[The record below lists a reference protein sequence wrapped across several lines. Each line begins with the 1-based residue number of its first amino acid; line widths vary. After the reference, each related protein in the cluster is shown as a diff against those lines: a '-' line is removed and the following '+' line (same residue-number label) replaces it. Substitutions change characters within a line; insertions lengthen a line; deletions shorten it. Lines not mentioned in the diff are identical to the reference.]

1 MLHHKCL
8 IRQENSEPIVLII
21 HAESKEKIKQT
32 VEQTFG
38 PNSLLY
44 SEPFRI

>member
-1 MLHHKCL
+1 M
-8 IRQENSEPIVLII
+8 IRQENSEPIVLIV
-21 HAESKEKIKQT
+21 HAESKEKIKQI
-32 VEQTFG
+32 VEHTFG

>member
-8 IRQENSEPIVLII
+8 IRKENSEPIVLNI
-21 HAESKEKIKQT
+21 HAESKDKIKKT
-32 VEQTFG
+32 IEQTFDE
-38 PNSLLY
+38 NSLLY